1 MHLDGIVQRRVIAL
15 HNEVETPYFI
25 SGQMRLQLSRNMNIL
40 SSDKLIELIAHLRG
54 SIPESVENDEK
65 GGVDINVDMFDMR
78 AFVRIDSMVR
88 RWIVEKK
95 RRREEDEND
104 D

>member
-1 MHLDGIVQRRVIAL
+1 
-15 HNEVETPYFI
+15 
-25 SGQMRLQLSRNMNIL
+25 MNIL